1 LTIRFLF
8 FFQMTK
14 PLKSLIQSAK
24 NVNFQQVKKFVE
36 EHANIYAIYEEAL
49 IFASMHGHSKIGN
62 TI

>member
-1 LTIRFLF
+1 
-8 FFQMTK
+8 MTK